1 VHDEVVVVNK
11 VPARLVEG
19 VFAAIGLFL
28 FQASGIHRRLAVT
41 VRSARMS
48 RSFPLSRTKGR
59 SELSA
64 VPRVVIKGPI
74 RGAHEHTDAEVDPD
88 RLARRGELF
97 LRHLRAEHRRFK
109 VPAFFAN
116 RERLRYSP
124 KRSVVVELH
133 IADALY
139 VETTGAFFE
148 LRAVQVTP

>member
-1 VHDEVVVVNK
+1 
-11 VPARLVEG
+11 
-19 VFAAIGLFL
+19 
-28 FQASGIHRRLAVT
+28 
-41 VRSARMS
+41 
-48 RSFPLSRTKGR
+48 
-59 SELSA
+59 
-64 VPRVVIKGPI
+64 
-74 RGAHEHTDAEVDPD
+74 
-88 RLARRGELF
+88 
-97 LRHLRAEHRRFK
+97 